1 MSLVIDNQILQSAHI
16 SENSLRTEVAILLY
30 QQERLTLGQAAHMC
44 EISQYQFLHLIASR
58 NIKIHYDVDDFE
70 QDIKTLKAMGRL

>member
-30 QQERLTLGQAAHMC
+30 QQERLTLGQSARMC
-44 EISQYQFLHLIASR
+44 EISQYQFLHLIAGR
-58 NIKIHYDVDDFE
+58 NIGIHYDVDDFE
-70 QDIKTLKAMGRL
+70 QDIETLKEMGRL